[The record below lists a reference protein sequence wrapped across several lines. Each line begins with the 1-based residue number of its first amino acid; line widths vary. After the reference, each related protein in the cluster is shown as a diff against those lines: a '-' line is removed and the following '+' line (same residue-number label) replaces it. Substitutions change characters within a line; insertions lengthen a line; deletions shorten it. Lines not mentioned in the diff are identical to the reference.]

1 MKGFV
6 GSDEFIKG
14 FVVGKKTGT
23 LDKVKEWLNQ
33 EVSELKQEL
42 EEQVEA
48 SSLRKHSRRHSSR
61 ARFKGFPYYHTMEGK
76 LECAETL
83 LRRIDEWE
91 GENNEN
97 TSQIGE

>member
-48 SSLRKHSRRHSSR
+48 SSLKDWTVDSP
-61 ARFKGFPYYHTMEGK
+61 RFKGFPYYHTMQGE